1 MGVITPLKRKTVQ
14 VISKKVQELPRGSTK
29 IKCKGTKLS
38 DGKTFGG
45 AGQLIDAAV
54 DKINTYH
61 GYAFRNNKDKN

>member
-1 MGVITPLKRKTVQ
+1 M
-14 VISKKVQELPRGSTK
+14 
-29 IKCKGTKLS
+29 S